1 MSIALIR
8 PKTLCAW
15 KGPSLLIVNTRGD
28 CGDDEPLAGY
38 YFRETR
44 FLRTLRFEVN
54 GDEPWLC
61 ESASLE
67 PATLAFT
74 YAYPEVAE
82 YGGGG
87 RRPARGQGAAPP
99 RRRPPPAPTPHTPS

>member
-44 FLRTLRFEVN
+44 FLRTLRFEIN

-87 RRPARGQGAAPP
+87 SGHGGRA
-99 RRRPPPAPTPHTPS
+99 S

>member
-8 PKTLCAW
+8 SKTLYAW

-61 ESASLE
+61 ESASHERTRLLS
-67 PATLAFT
+67 P
-74 YAYPEVAE
+74 VA
-82 YGGGG
+82 
-87 RRPARGQGAAPP
+87 
-99 RRRPPPAPTPHTPS
+99 HFKV